1 MNYIVKAAKDEIITR
16 MTKRTTNVVTVV
28 AAI

>member
-16 MTKRTTNVVTVV
+16 MRKMTTNVVAV
-28 AAI
+28 AAAI